1 MSVVPLLLGDSDPLS
16 FSKSIEPEPE
26 ALYTVFFKDREAN
39 SVNKLNPKKN
49 YLNSPSAIA
58 LIEDAY
64 SEGVIPDTFLNC
76 LEK

>member
-1 MSVVPLLLGDSDPLS
+1 MSVVPLLLGDSDSLS
-16 FSKSIEPEPE
+16 VSYGMEPEQEHLSKLYSGSGIHSLPE
-26 ALYTVFFKDREAN
+26 
-39 SVNKLNPKKN
+39 LNPKKN

>member
-1 MSVVPLLLGDSDPLS
+1 M
-16 FSKSIEPEPE
+16 EPEQERLSKLYSGSGIQRLPE
-26 ALYTVFFKDREAN
+26 
-39 SVNKLNPKKN
+39 LNPKKN

>member
-1 MSVVPLLLGDSDPLS
+1 M
-16 FSKSIEPEPE
+16 EPEQE
-26 ALYTVFFKDREAN
+26 HLFKLYSGSGIHSLSE
-39 SVNKLNPKKN
+39 LNPKKN